1 MVFSDQQKAQCV
13 LWYAKLENCWAVR
26 REYRLKYGEGR
37 QPPSKQLIAYWVK
50 QFRET
55 GSLAHRPRT
64 GRPPLAPGKIEDIRQ
79 KYERSPKTST
89 RRASLQLQVS
99 HTTVHNVLRKRL
111 NFFPYKLQ
119 LLHELKPTDKPKRFD
134 WSSDMLDQLDGDEGF
149 LNRFVVSDEATFF
162 VSGHVNRYNCRIWAR
177 ENPHEFIEHRRG
189 TAKVNV
195 WCALSYNEVKGIFFF
210 NEKTVCQGNYL
221 DMLENYAMPI
231 ITDGEGH
238 ATAIFQQ
245 DGAPPHYATIVRDY
259 LDETLPG
266 RWCGRGGGEG
276 WRAWP
281 PRSPDLTPLDFFL
294 WGYVKDL
301 VYQVRIN
308 DLAHLKTRITNAINS
323 VTPEMLGRVWQ
334 EWEYRLD
341 ICRATNG
348 SHIELH

>member
-1 MVFSDQQKAQCV
+1 
-13 LWYAKLENCWAVR
+13 
-26 REYRLKYGEGR
+26 
-37 QPPSKQLIAYWVK
+37 
-50 QFRET
+50 
-55 GSLAHRPRT
+55 
-64 GRPPLAPGKIEDIRQ
+64 
-79 KYERSPKTST
+79 
-89 RRASLQLQVS
+89 
-99 HTTVHNVLRKRL
+99 
-111 NFFPYKLQ
+111 
-119 LLHELKPTDKPKRFD
+119 
-134 WSSDMLDQLDGDEGF
+134 MLD
-149 LNRFVVSDEATFF
+149 
-162 VSGHVNRYNCRIWAR
+162 
-177 ENPHEFIEHRRG
+177 
-189 TAKVNV
+189 
-195 WCALSYNEVKGIFFF
+195 
-210 NEKTVCQGNYL
+210 
-221 DMLENYAMPI
+221 NYAMPI